1 MSNPNE
7 AKTLSSKRRLA
18 QILGILKKHHITK
31 GVDPVKFR
39 EILEDLGPT
48 FVKIGQIMASRQDMF
63 SERYCKELVKL
74 RDNVAPLPFADVQ
87 RVIEEEYGCPMQEV
101 FSSFERIPLGSASI
115 AQVHKASLLDGREI
129 VVKVQRP
136 YIYEMMERDISL
148 IRRAGKLLRL
158 SEVLGSV
165 IDINIVVDEFWFTA
179 KQEMDFLNEAR
190 FAMEFARN
198 HQSIT
203 YIGAPLI
210 EQAYTTSRVLV
221 MEYIDGI
228 VIDDR
233 KTLEEG
239 GYDLREIASK
249 LAENYIKQIVDDG
262 FFHADPHPGNLR
274 IRDGKIIWIDFGMMG
289 TLQRSDKDLMKK
301 AVQAIGSND
310 TELMVDVILTL
321 GVHDGRIDYTLFYD
335 DMEIFMKKYI
345 HMDLNEINLGDAIQE
360 VFTIA
365 HKHRISMPKGISM
378 LARGL
383 VTMESTMTLL
393 DPKTNIIQIAAA
405 HVSEHIFKKLDA
417 KKEAV
422 NAGRKLYEAGKR
434 TLDIPI
440 QFSEL
445 MRMITKGRI
454 KLNLEIMDSSV
465 PLKTINHMVNK
476 LVVGIVSCGLLMAS
490 SLICTTDMTPKVL
503 GIPAIGFIGYMTAV
517 FLGMWLLYTVLK
529 GQTPVS
535 IKKLY
540 RNRILHNREYIK
552 KRIPH
557 HCILSIAFE
566 FSFLQAPRSKKE
578 HRNCDRLYFDSMRQL
593 IAKAVFQISL
603 LYTKTASFMTFP
615 IAS

>member
-1 MSNPNE
+1 MAELRKSAAE
-7 AKTLSSKRRLA
+7 KGIARSGKKSSRLHEIVDILRRSDM
-18 QILGILKKHHITK
+18 IH
-31 GVDPVKFR
+31 GVTPQKLR
-39 EILEDLGPT
+39 IMLEELGPT
-48 FVKIGQIMASRQDMF
+48 FVKLGQIMSMRSDMLPQA
-63 SERYCKELVKL
+63 YCDELKKL
-74 RDNVAPLPFADVQ
+74 RSGVVPMPFETVEEILAAQYGRPAEDVFAWID
-87 RVIEEEYGCPMQEV
+87 RT
-101 FSSFERIPLGSASI
+101 PLGSASV
-115 AQVHKASLLDGREI
+115 AQVHAARLPSGQP
-129 VVKVQRP
+129 VVIKVQRRG
-136 YIYEMMERDISL
+136 IHRIMEEDIAIL
-148 IRRAGKLLRL
+148 RRAARLLKIVPRA
-158 SEVLGSV
+158 GDV
-165 IDINIVVDEFWFTA
+165 IDFNGLLDELWTVSQ
-179 KQEMDFLNEAR
+179 QEMNFLVEAEHLERFGALNEDV
-190 FAMEFARN
+190 
-198 HQSIT
+198 
-203 YIGAPLI
+203 
-210 EQAYTTSRVLV
+210 AYASSPRVYRELSTASVLV
-221 MEYIDGI
+221 MENISGIPIDHL
-228 VIDDR
+228 DELR
-233 KTLEEG
+233 AA
-239 GYDLREIASK
+239 GYALGEIGEK
-249 LAENYIKQIVDDG
+249 LAENYIKQILDDG

-529 GQTPVS
+529 D
-535 IKKLY
+535 
-540 RNRILHNREYIK
+540 
-552 KRIPH
+552 KR
-557 HCILSIAFE
+557 
-566 FSFLQAPRSKKE
+566 R
-578 HRNCDRLYFDSMRQL
+578 
-593 IAKAVFQISL
+593 
-603 LYTKTASFMTFP
+603 
-615 IAS
+615 